1 MAFETIIVP
10 TLISLKIAVLA
21 TLLAFIAGGGFAW
34 FLQGRC
40 SRISIFLEGLISLP
54 LVLPPTV
61 LGFYLLMFLGKNGPI
76 GRFLPIEIIFTP
88 TAAVLAAA
96 IAGLPLIFK
105 TLKGFFEMADHDII
119 GAARLDAS
127 EWHILW
133 QIRLPMA
140 YKGIISGIMLAF
152 LRSLGEFGAT
162 FMVAGNIPGK
172 TQTLSLAIWGSVMSG
187 NTVSAHILAAL
198 LGVLCLIAAAGLRLL
213 DLKTT
218 PVPSN
223 ALSYRRQSRRP
234 PISPKMM
241 LSPDTIRETINAV
254 TNPSISSP

>member
-1 MAFETIIVP
+1 MVFNTIIVP
-10 TLISLKIAVLA
+10 TLISLKTAALA
-21 TLLAFIAGGGFAW
+21 TLLAFIAGGGLAW
-34 FLQGRC
+34 RLQGRH
-40 SRISIFLEGLISLP
+40 SRISVLLEGLISLP

-61 LGFYLLMFLGKNGPI
+61 LGFYLLMLLGKNGLV
-76 GRFLPIEIIFTP
+76 GRFIPMDVIFTP
-88 TAAVLAAA
+88 TAAVIAAA
-96 IAGLPLIFK
+96 VAGLPLIFK

-119 GAARLDAS
+119 NAARLDAS

-140 YKGIISGIMLAF
+140 YKGIIAGIMLAF

-187 NTVSAHILAAL
+187 NVASAHILAAL
-198 LGVLCLIAAAGLRLL
+198 LGLICLIFAASLHLL

-218 PVPSN
+218 PIPTET
-223 ALSYRRQSRRP
+223 LSYRRRSRRP
-234 PISPKMM
+234 PRSPKTM

-254 TNPSISSP
+254 TNPSIISP